1 MTRLSRTT
9 RPFRRTW
16 SETEPVT
23 AGMPGDGTRPL
34 AGGALTMP
42 PWFRPQGVAGGLV
55 FAGMDPSDP
64 STYVRPWRPVAGM
77 VARLNFDGAQVQ
89 GETEMG
95 GLWGLPA
102 WRDNLAGGR
111 PRRRPR

>member
-1 MTRLSRTT
+1 M
-9 RPFRRTW
+9 
-16 SETEPVT
+16 T

-34 AGGALTMP
+34 AGGVVAMP
-42 PWFRPQGVAGGLV
+42 EWFRPQSVPGGLV
-55 FAGMDPSDP
+55 YAGMDPSDP
-64 STYVRPWRPVAGM
+64 STYVRAWRPVPGM

-102 WRDNLAGGR
+102 RRDSPVGGR
-111 PRRRPR
+111 PKRRPR